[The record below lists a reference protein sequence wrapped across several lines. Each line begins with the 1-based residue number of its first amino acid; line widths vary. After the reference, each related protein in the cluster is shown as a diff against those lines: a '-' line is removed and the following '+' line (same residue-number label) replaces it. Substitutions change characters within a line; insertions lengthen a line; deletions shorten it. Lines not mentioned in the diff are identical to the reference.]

1 MAQRML
7 RRPGSSG
14 AAIRRSRSAASNPAA
29 ACRDRNQA
37 ADEFGRYSKHV
48 RMPQGVLP
56 LQGTPTQRASIP
68 GVALRPLMADSALPR
83 ADVWRA
89 RGAVARSCGGGGAN
103 GIVTALAG
111 MQSPQ
116 GATPTKPRAEPHA
129 RSECCAALGHRAQP
143 SVGRGVRP
151 PTRRPPAETEI
162 RPRMNSGGTRN
173 MCACPMVS
181 CPFRAPPRRGHR
193 FPGWHASAHRG
204 LRSAPG

>member
-1 MAQRML
+1 MPQHLLSPSNRINPSWRQQMEPTIRCSQLWLVQLPTRIESRMAFGRF
-7 RRPGSSG
+7 PGPQFRIMTMAVG
-14 AAIRRSRSAASNPAA
+14 RAAR
-29 ACRDRNQA
+29 RDRNQA
-37 ADEFGRYSKHV
+37 GEFAAIV
-48 RMPQGVLP
+48 V
-56 LQGTPTQRASIP
+56 
-68 GVALRPLMADSALPR
+68 
-83 ADVWRA
+83 
-89 RGAVARSCGGGGAN
+89 RSCGGGGAN

-173 MCACPMVS
+173 MCARPMVS
-181 CPFRAPPRRGHR
+181 CPFRAIPRRGHR
-193 FPGWHASAHRG
+193 FPG
-204 LRSAPG
+204 